1 MSKKNKKNISVSKSN
16 EKINKKYSRDL
27 SGLLGSFL
35 GVEDIQKTS
44 NDIWGVY
51 TEEESKIV
59 EEWNQKLGEEKALS
73 ITVFRDAAFLRK
85 FLSIVPND
93 EQFKYVENTYKYTF
107 DKECEHKY
115 AILTRR
121 AVPSDEPKPE
131 AFWTKEH
138 RVALS
143 GLRQEIPLGSP
154 QRLHS
159 VIMCTTLD
167 KLEEHGIDDTIAI
180 KSDGQVSIDL
190 DKPFTDFLFMYKPEK
205 EKEDLEQYLKNG
217 GKTREEVLAELRVNA
232 DERKRLQRRKSVQEL
247 GKESLTEQKDTT
259 LLDQI
264 ESAQA
269 RQEIVITKE
278 DVQK

>member
-1 MSKKNKKNISVSKSN
+1 MSKKNNKNISVSKSN

-27 SGLLGSFL
+27 SSLLGSFL
-35 GVEDIQKTS
+35 GVEDIQKNS

-51 TEEESKIV
+51 TEEEAKIV
-59 EEWNQKLGEEKALS
+59 EEWNQKLGKEKALS

-138 RVALS
+138 RVALY

-167 KLEEHGIDDTIAI
+167 KLEAHGIDDTIYI
-180 KSDGQVSIDL
+180 KSDGQISIDL

-217 GKTREEVLAELRVNA
+217 GKSREEVLAELRVNA

>member
-1 MSKKNKKNISVSKSN
+1 MSKKNKKNISVSRSN

-35 GVEDIQKTS
+35 AVEDIQKIS

-51 TEEESKIV
+51 TEEEAKIV
-59 EEWNQKLGEEKALS
+59 EEWNQKLGQEKALS

-167 KLEEHGIDDTIAI
+167 KLEKHGIDDTIAI

-190 DKPFTDFLFMYKPEK
+190 DKPFADFLFMYKPEK
-205 EKEDLEQYLKNG
+205 EKEDLEQYLKKG
-217 GKTREEVLAELRVNA
+217 GKSREEVLAELRVNT
-232 DERKRLQRRKSVQEL
+232 DERKRLQSRKSVQEL

-264 ESAQA
+264 ESAQSK
-269 RQEIVITKE
+269 QEIAITKE

>member
-1 MSKKNKKNISVSKSN
+1 MSKKNNKNISVSKSN

-51 TEEESKIV
+51 TEEEAKIV
-59 EEWNQKLGEEKALS
+59 EEWNQKLGKEKALS

-167 KLEEHGIDDTIAI
+167 KLEAHGIDDTIAI
-180 KSDGQVSIDL
+180 KSDGQISIDL

-217 GKTREEVLAELRVNA
+217 GKSREEVLAELRVNA

>member
-1 MSKKNKKNISVSKSN
+1 M
-16 EKINKKYSRDL
+16 
-27 SGLLGSFL
+27 
-35 GVEDIQKTS
+35 
-44 NDIWGVY
+44 
-51 TEEESKIV
+51 
-59 EEWNQKLGEEKALS
+59 EEWNQKLGKEKALS

-217 GKTREEVLAELRVNA
+217 GKSREEVLAELRVNA

>member
-1 MSKKNKKNISVSKSN
+1 MSKKNKKSISVSKSN
-16 EKINKKYSRDL
+16 EKTNKKYSRDL
-27 SGLLGSFL
+27 SGLLGNFL
-35 GVEDIQKTS
+35 GVEDIQKIS

-51 TEEESKIV
+51 TEEEAKIV

-121 AVPSDEPKPE
+121 AVPSNEPKPE

-217 GKTREEVLAELRVNA
+217 GKSREEVLAELRINA

-264 ESAQA
+264 ENAQV